1 MSRISGRREA
11 GRRGS
16 EEAGKE
22 GASNHMAATGPRP
35 GVEMW
40 GVRSEKRKEGTRSIP
55 VIPPIISR
63 SSPVGCLHLV
73 S

>member
-1 MSRISGRREA
+1 MSRISGRRKA

-22 GASNHMAATGPRP
+22 GASNHMAVTGPRP

-40 GVRSEKRKEGTRSIP
+40 GVRRGRRAPGVYQSFLPLSHAAALWGVCT
-55 VIPPIISR
+55 
-63 SSPVGCLHLV
+63 
-73 S
+73 